1 MRNLLIG
8 KFEAKDHPNFILV
21 DNKYH
26 INSEMYLQK
35 ETINAFI
42 NMNQAAKK
50 DGVKLMIISG
60 TRNFYQQKEIWEKKY
75 IKYAK
80 EGMSDIDIIKK
91 IMIWSAMPATSRH
104 HWGTDIDINGFDD
117 YFDGIN
123 KQSNIEYK
131 WLVNNAS
138 KFGFCQV
145 YSEKTIGKRE
155 VGYNEEK
162 WHWSYMPLSNEY
174 LKKYQELISY
184 EDITGFSASQYA
196 KQLDIIIQYVCG
208 VSQSCKNI

>member
-1 MRNLLIG
+1 MKKLLIG
-8 KFEAKDHPNFILV
+8 RFEAKDHPDFMLV

-26 INSEMYLQK
+26 VNSEMYLQK

-42 NMNQAAKK
+42 NMHQAAKE
-50 DGVKLMIISG
+50 DGIKLMIISG
-60 TRNFYQQKEIWEKKY
+60 TRNFYEQKEIWEKKY
-75 IKYAK
+75 SKYAK

-91 IMIWSAMPATSRH
+91 IMIWSSMPATSRH

-117 YFDGIN
+117 YFNGIN
-123 KQSNIEYK
+123 EQANIEYK
-131 WLVNNAS
+131 WLANNAS

-145 YSEKTIGKRE
+145 YSQKAVGKRE

-174 LKKYQELISY
+174 LKRYQELISY

-196 KQLDIIIQYVCG
+196 KKLDIIIRYVCG
-208 VSQSCKNI
+208 ISQSCKNI